1 MATPQI
7 DPSLVEIADIIRY
20 PAAEE
25 AFLREIGLSP
35 APSLRPAV
43 RPQAAGTTM
52 GRPPTSEYWGICKDL
67 CFNPDVLG
75 HPNVK
80 LSRREIIWLTYTMVK
95 GFSSRNTRELTEKE
109 FKLSNTTRTDWRN
122 YIREVALEELRAQP
136 AMGGVG
142 EVVQIDECLLR
153 GRRKANRGRLLTG
166 DSVPP
171 RRRNNYGGVSNKGPW
186 IFGMLHVSTKELRLF
201 QVDKRDAA
209 TLGSLIAKHILPGT
223 TVYSDEWAEYQ
234 CIPRLVDANGTP
246 LNLDWHTVNHSVN
259 FVDPTTGANT
269 QRIESEWQKAKRRL
283 VRNSNKTTTSLMPA
297 HLAWLWWK
305 SINARPNVKDP
316 FLRLMEVWVWKW
328 KLWMS
333 QLIVLTDLVKSEK
346 RVPLPLP
353 SLSLQVPT
361 SSAVS
366 ETSRLGV
373 CKFIGVWDGFVSIT
387 AHVTREP
394 NYVLFACP

>member
-1 MATPQI
+1 
-7 DPSLVEIADIIRY
+7 
-20 PAAEE
+20 
-25 AFLREIGLSP
+25 
-35 APSLRPAV
+35 
-43 RPQAAGTTM
+43 
-52 GRPPTSEYWGICKDL
+52 
-67 CFNPDVLG
+67 
-75 HPNVK
+75 
-80 LSRREIIWLTYTMVK
+80 MVK

-223 TVYSDEWAEYQ
+223 TVYSDEWAAYQ

-269 QRIESEWQKAKRRL
+269 QRIERVWQKAKRRL

-316 FLRLMEVWVWKW
+316 FLRLMEV
-328 KLWMS
+328 
-333 QLIVLTDLVKSEK
+333 IA
-346 RVPLPLP
+346 R
-353 SLSLQVPT
+353 
-361 SSAVS
+361 
-366 ETSRLGV
+366 R
-373 CKFIGVWDGFVSIT
+373 
-387 AHVTREP
+387 
-394 NYVLFACP
+394 

>member
-1 MATPQI
+1 MATPRI
-7 DPSLVEIADIIRY
+7 DPSIVEIADIIRY

-67 CFNPDVLG
+67 CFNPGEPGCGGEVVTYNRPGKKGSRPTFRCNRCRKRLSQLRGTQALQGRQGQGSFFACQDVLG
-75 HPNVK
+75 RPNVK
-80 LSRREIIWLTYTMVK
+80 LSRREIIWLTYAMVK
-95 GFSSRNTRELTEKE
+95 WFSSRNTRELTEKE

-201 QVDKRDAA
+201 QVNKRDAA

-223 TVYSDEWAEYQ
+223 TVYSDEWAAYQ
-234 CIPRLVDANGTP
+234 CMPTLVDANGTP
-246 LNLDWHTVNHSVN
+246 LNLDLHTVNHSVN

-283 VRNSNKTTTSLMPA
+283 VRNSNKTTTSLMLA

-316 FLRLMEVWVWKW
+316 FLRLMEVIARRYPV
-328 KLWMS
+328 
-333 QLIVLTDLVKSEK
+333 
-346 RVPLPLP
+346 
-353 SLSLQVPT
+353 
-361 SSAVS
+361 
-366 ETSRLGV
+366 
-373 CKFIGVWDGFVSIT
+373 
-387 AHVTREP
+387 
-394 NYVLFACP
+394 

>member
-1 MATPQI
+1 MATPRI
-7 DPSLVEIADIIRY
+7 DPSIVEIADIIRY

-25 AFLREIGLSP
+25 AFLREIKLSP

-67 CFNPDVLG
+67 CFNPGEPGCGGKVVTYNRPGKKGSRRTFRCNRCRKKLSQLRGTQALQGRQGQGSFFACQDVLG
-75 HPNVK
+75 RPNVK
-80 LSRREIIWLTYTMVK
+80 LSRREIIWLTYAMVK

-201 QVDKRDAA
+201 QADKRDAA
-209 TLGSLIAKHILPGT
+209 TLGSLIAKHISRDDGVQRRVGRVPVHTQFCGCQRNTTKLGLAHRELQEKNFLP
-223 TVYSDEWAEYQ
+223 
-234 CIPRLVDANGTP
+234 
-246 LNLDWHTVNHSVN
+246 NLAAV
-259 FVDPTTGANT
+259 
-269 QRIESEWQKAKRRL
+269 WQQPPQ
-283 VRNSNKTTTSLMPA
+283 SLA
-297 HLAWLWWK
+297 
-305 SINARPNVKDP
+305 
-316 FLRLMEVWVWKW
+316 
-328 KLWMS
+328 
-333 QLIVLTDLVKSEK
+333 TDLCNAKWNLAAVVTLDFLLHAASGTNAFKSLLFICLYGGGMHTGH
-346 RVPLPLP
+346 RI
-353 SLSLQVPT
+353 
-361 SSAVS
+361 
-366 ETSRLGV
+366 RL
-373 CKFIGVWDGFVSIT
+373 CAALT
-387 AHVTREP
+387 
-394 NYVLFACP
+394 